1 MIFRDI
7 KSEKRAKNFLSTFIV
22 LRNYGGEGLPSFD
35 LTLEVLRNFYETYE
49 GSKSGREM
57 R

>member
-7 KSEKRAKNFLSTFIV
+7 KSEKGRKNFLSTFIV